1 MYVFGIIITHS
12 FETRRKFNSIP
23 SILPQHTHSLYIL
36 YAPPPLPHPPL
47 ATLTPTCHFEFQH
60 SILFLFFLPCLI
72 FLVARQI
79 NNTKAHASSP
89 SVKLTHSW
97 PSEFQNSV
105 LVRMRGSGPVWIDRY
120 GSARLLY
127 VASAVKGELVGRVA
141 ATTL

>member
-12 FETRRKFNSIP
+12 FETRRKFNSIQ
-23 SILPQHTHSLYIL
+23 STAATHSLNIL
-36 YAPPPLPHPPL
+36 YAPTPLPHPLL

-105 LVRMRGSGPVWIDRY
+105 LVRLQ
-120 GSARLLY
+120 RLG
-127 VASAVKGELVGRVA
+127 ASLDG
-141 ATTL
+141 